1 MFLHEYGQRLLLKID
16 GIEGG
21 DAMRM
26 VPTQKCATYS
36 CVCVPVPV
44 PVPVPVCLCVCV
56 CVCVCVRACMHAC
69 MLCVCVWNTHMC
81 NT

>member
-26 VPTQKCATYS
+26 VPSQKCATYS
-36 CVCVPVPV
+36 CVPLPVPV
-44 PVPVPVCLCVCV
+44 PVPVPVCVCACVHACMHAWCVCV
-56 CVCVCVRACMHAC
+56 CGAEH
-69 MLCVCVWNTHMC
+69 THV
-81 NT
+81 